1 MRLSVIPLS
10 MLTGLLIGCAGVNPP
25 SDSCLVYESLEKVV
39 DAHANALLLHNEET
53 PPEVILTG
61 VQLISGFD
69 AFPC

>member
-1 MRLSVIPLS
+1 
-10 MLTGLLIGCAGVNPP
+10 MLMGLLTGCAGGNSI
-25 SDSCLVYESLEKVV
+25 SDSCLVYETLKEVV
-39 DAHANALLLHNEET
+39 DAHADALLLHNEET